1 MGIDAAQTQAKL
13 EPFGQTDTG
22 DSSVRDE
29 ITTLR
34 AQRDAGELTETD
46 WAVRVAE
53 LLGAVDAAP
62 LATDRPVSA
71 W

>member
-1 MGIDAAQTQAKL
+1 MSIDAAQMQAKL
-13 EPFGQTDTG
+13 QPFGQTG
-22 DSSVRDE
+22 AGNSSVRDE
-29 ITTLR
+29 IATLR

-46 WAVRVAE
+46 WAIRVAE

-62 LATDRPVSA
+62 LATDRSVSS